1 MASGG
6 MIIVIYRATGEAQ
19 NIKELIEFMDAPEVR
34 TATPS
39 DWQETVGGHRLDA
52 VFLGLDL
59 TESDVRNVVGG
70 VAKVDRNIPIVML
83 QDSQVVPC

>member
-1 MASGG
+1 MATSG
-6 MIIVIYRATGEAQ
+6 MIIVIYRAASEAQ

-39 DWQETVGGHRLDA
+39 DWQETIGSHRLDA

-59 TESDVRNVVGG
+59 TESEVRDVVGD

-83 QDSQVVPC
+83 QNSQAVPC